1 MMARFSAIVRVGSMR
16 WPSGVVT
23 GPAVALTHWGLVTL
37 AVRRRMFH
45 PPRMLHAAA
54 TTAALYASNACPL
67 KARRVPG
74 SRQVSAASVR
84 GAYRSGRCRHPRP
97 NGCTIGVI
105 LVQTV
110 CHPSRRWQR
119 DSSTRASKKST
130 SWTTLLSCPH
140 DAGCATAE
148 QWLEAARTAHGSA
161 LPMGALRAISVT
173 AKSQG
178 MSRWR

>member
-23 GPAVALTHWGLVTL
+23 GTAVALALGACRVGSAAPNVPSVECFMPPRLLQSFTHRTPVPSRLDVCPA
-37 AVRRRMFH
+37 AVRCR
-45 PPRMLHAAA
+45 PPRC
-54 TTAALYASNACPL
+54 S
-67 KARRVPG
+67 
-74 SRQVSAASVR
+74 

-140 DAGCATAE
+140 DPGYATAE

-161 LPMGALRAISVT
+161 LPLSALRAISVT

>member
-45 PPRMLHAAA
+45 QSNASCRRDYCSPLRIERLSPQGSSCPAAVRCRPPRCSG
-54 TTAALYASNACPL
+54 T
-67 KARRVPG
+67 
-74 SRQVSAASVR
+74 
-84 GAYRSGRCRHPRP
+84 YRSGRCRHPRP

-119 DSSTRASKKST
+119 DSSTRASKKSM

-140 DAGCATAE
+140 DAGYATAE
-148 QWLEAARTAHGSA
+148 QWLEAVRTAHGSA
-161 LPMGALRAISVT
+161 LPLSALRAISVT